1 MLRAIWTALLLVLL
15 TPSAAIVAI
24 VLSFV
29 DSSKKS
35 PFLAAQFWARGLLS
49 AVGAEVTYE
58 GLEHRRAH
66 MPCVFVAN
74 HQSNV
79 DVWAVL
85 PILPT
90 ETKFVAKHSLFRI
103 PFLGLAMRRAGF
115 ISIDRTNRARAIQ
128 SLELAAA
135 RVRAGNSV
143 ILFPE
148 GTRSADGRLQPFKKG
163 AFHLA
168 LRAGVPI
175 VPIVISGSGRVL
187 PVGALRSKP
196 GPVLLRLLPP
206 IDVTPFVPDD
216 HILLRELVH
225 QRMAEALESSE
236 ADAATELT
244 ASSS

>member
-1 MLRAIWTALLLVLL
+1 MLRAIWTAILLVLL

-24 VLSFV
+24 GLSFF
-29 DSSKKS
+29 DSSRKL
-35 PFLAAQFWARGLLS
+35 PFLAARFWARRLLS

-66 MPCVFVAN
+66 VPCVFVAN

-85 PILPT
+85 PILPA

-148 GTRSADGRLQPFKKG
+148 GTRSTDGRLQPFKKG
-163 AFHLA
+163 SFHLA

-175 VPIVISGSGRVL
+175 VPIVICGSGRVL

-196 GPVLLRLLPP
+196 GPVTVRLLPP
-206 IDVTPFVPDD
+206 IEVTPFVPDD

-225 QRMAEALESSE
+225 QRMAETLKNIG
-236 ADAATELT
+236 AAAAAKTGV
-244 ASSS
+244 SPS